1 VNQTSQM
8 TAEDED
14 LIRVLYPSL
23 RRLAGVVG
31 SPAMEPDDLVQEALV
46 RAFRTVRLLDLED
59 PAAYL
64 RRTVVNL
71 ASSGW
76 RRRARE
82 RRAVRR
88 LTAEIS
94 HTNPAIYPSDIA
106 DLLQVGPQARA
117 VLYLHDIEG
126 LGFTEVARMTDMTE
140 GAARMLAS
148 RSRRRLRRLLES
160 EAVQ

>member
-14 LIRVLYPSL
+14 LIRALYPSL
-23 RRLAGVVG
+23 RRFAGVVG
-31 SPAMEPDDLVQEALV
+31 SLALEPDDLVQEALV

-88 LTAEIS
+88 LTTEIS
-94 HTNPAIYPSDIA
+94 QTNPAIYPSDIA
-106 DLLQVGPQARA
+106 DLLQVEPRGRA

-126 LGFTEVARMTDMTE
+126 LDFTEVARMTDMTE

-148 RSRRRLRRLLES
+148 RSRRKLRKLLES
-160 EAVQ
+160 EATR